1 MLKEHIYLFINL
13 EWFLKL
19 KSGGHSPCDLNLHRL
34 KVFKQWML
42 NRQFRKHETSQ
53 LSLVCCRHPT
63 SSCIAT
69 TDNILTAA
77 ALTGNVIRRTRPTTW
92 ESILALGISPLK
104 IRDFFFQWFSH
115 FNFAI
120 PKGVRCDVLTGCVFG
135 KHVFWST
142 YQLYELML
150 YVLEHVCQT

>member
-34 KVFKQWML
+34 EVFKQWML
-42 NRQFRKHETSQ
+42 NRLFRKHETSQ

-77 ALTGNVIRRTRPTTW
+77 ALTGNVIRRTRPTSW

-104 IRDFFFQWFSH
+104 IRDFFFLNGFHISILQFLRELDVMYWLVVCLANMSF
-115 FNFAI
+115 
-120 PKGVRCDVLTGCVFG
+120 GVPNSCMNWCFM
-135 KHVFWST
+135 S
-142 YQLYELML
+142 
-150 YVLEHVCQT
+150 